1 MELNYTKMRRCYT
14 IIAELVHANTSH
26 VIKETNASEF
36 SIVCGSITKMS
47 SFSTFNLLHDS

>member
-47 SFSTFNLLHDS
+47 SFLTFNLLHEA